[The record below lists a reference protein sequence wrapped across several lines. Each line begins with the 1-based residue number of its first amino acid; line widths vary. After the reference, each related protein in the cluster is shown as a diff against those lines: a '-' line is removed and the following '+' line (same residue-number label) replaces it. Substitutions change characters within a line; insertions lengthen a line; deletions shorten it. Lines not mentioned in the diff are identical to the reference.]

1 MSNRLT
7 EIVYI
12 LDRSGSMAGLEQDT
26 IGGFNTMMN
35 KQKKTHEKAYVST
48 ILFDHES
55 EVLFDRVPIEEV
67 KDITDKEYY
76 VRGCTAL
83 LDAIGGA
90 IHHMANVHKY
100 ARKDDRP
107 NKTIFVITTDG
118 EENASKVYTYQKV
131 KHMIEHQKEKYG
143 WEFIFVGANIDASK
157 EAQRIGIR
165 NERAV
170 NYVHD
175 RIGTETIFDGLSD
188 AVCSALISN
197 DANDMEKSLNTNTW
211 KSSIEKD
218 YKARST
224 QKGGKH

>member
-197 DANDMEKSLNTNTW
+197 DTNDMEKSLNTNTW
-211 KSSIEKD
+211 KNSIEKD

-224 QKGGKH
+224 QKGGKY